1 MNGSLKTEYQVWFQA
16 LAGVELIDE
25 ITNDECLLMS
35 VSSEISRL
43 LTCRVYLSSQVRN
56 WMY

>member
-1 MNGSLKTEYQVWFQA
+1 MNGSLKIEYQVWFQA

-35 VSSEISRL
+35 EISRL